1 MRALSLLFIAVLLC
15 ACRPESEGPVT
26 RPLQPVLV
34 VYHGN
39 TWCTLEDAYAPRIA
53 IYNDGRVFMRRWV
66 GPLKNTYTQG
76 QLSDAELSG
85 LLDQATGVFAAPDIE
100 EYYELDQG
108 TDRTST
114 YIELHA
120 GGLRASK
127 ELYGAGM
134 GSITRNA
141 QGELS
146 MDTRLLSLP
155 TGLKQLLF
163 HLFQTEDRCQ
173 EPWSPTFDDR
183 HVPQYPCAAALA
195 GPTHVQLDEAPVFRI
210 LPGYHHGCCWDE
222 GSVRQ
227 QVRAAWAEYQAG
239 LNRRYGRGLKVEQSL
254 PAPVVRPR
262 TDSLE
267 GLPVRGSDDM
277 TGGRGR

>member
-15 ACRPESEGPVT
+15 ACRPEAEGPDAP
-26 RPLQPVLV
+26 PLQPVVV
-34 VYHGN
+34 VYHCG
-39 TWCTLEDAYAPRIA
+39 TWSSQEEVYAPRIA
-53 IYNDGRVFMRRWV
+53 IYNDGRVLVRRWV
-66 GPLKNTYTQG
+66 GLWKNTYVQG
-76 QLSDAELSG
+76 QLSEAELSG
-85 LLDQATGVFAAPDIE
+85 LLDQAKGVFADPDIE
-100 EYYELDQG
+100 DYYELEQAYDYP
-108 TDRTST
+108 ST
-114 YIELHA
+114 FIELHA

-127 ELYGAGM
+127 ELYGAGLD
-134 GSITRNA
+134 SITRNA
-141 QGELS
+141 QEGLR
-146 MDTRLLSLP
+146 MDERLLSLP
-155 TGLKQLLF
+155 TGLKQLL
-163 HLFQTEDRCQ
+163 LRLYQTENQCQ

-195 GPTHVQLDEAPVFRI
+195 GPANVRLDFAPYFRAPVIFE
-210 LPGYHHGCCWDE
+210 GE

-227 QVRAAWAEYQAG
+227 QVHAAWAEYQAG
-239 LNRRYGRGLKVEQSL
+239 LNRRYGRGIKVEQSL